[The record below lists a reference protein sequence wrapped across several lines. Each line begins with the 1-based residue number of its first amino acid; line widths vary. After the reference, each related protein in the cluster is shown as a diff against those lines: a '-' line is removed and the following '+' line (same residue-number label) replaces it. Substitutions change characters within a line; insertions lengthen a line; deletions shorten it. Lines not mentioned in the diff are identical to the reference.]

1 MYKKLIQK
9 STIKMNFYLGQDP
22 FLPIDYEPQF
32 TTSFMGTKTY
42 QSSWGRGAGITA
54 IDGTYFSVPISTAS
68 TSISASQPMVI
79 SRQVQ
84 LQILYY
90 QVKKGKKRIVTGKI
104 LFPNAFQCHTLTNQ
118 GVLQMAIEA
127 SGVTQCPL
135 NSLGTIASTYYQLN
149 IIYQALPYMY
159 LFNHFSFT
167 ELIYM
172 LAFLLTGFITIGL
185 GAFLYFIHRMMT
197 RVPNPKYHG
206 QSMLIAVVQ
215 PLLFGSFL
223 GLFPVLMSVFLV
235 YQWFMSGEL
244 GGLICSATPLTSPS
258 ILCLETIHDWGNK
271 YTLDIL
277 RNGRKGLI
285 LVFIGWYCVYS
296 YTLLVV
302 PLWSDFDVQP
312 DNVREFELLKK
323 KQELKKKRKNRN
335 KFKSEENN
343 FMKNNEKSEENRDKK
358 NDEKND
364 KMAEIKKNEEE
375 EGMKSSRT
383 SSVFHIRL
391 SRRGNIML
399 LSMFIVMLLMTH
411 MELSYSTPFQV
422 NVYSF
427 IVFFQIFYFIAEEI
441 LFKVT
446 CSNVMVS

>member
-1 MYKKLIQK
+1 
-9 STIKMNFYLGQDP
+9 
-22 FLPIDYEPQF
+22 
-32 TTSFMGTKTY
+32 MGTKTY
-42 QSSWGRGAGITA
+42 QSSWGRGPGITA
-54 IDGTYFSVPISTAS
+54 ISGTYFSVPITTAS

-127 SGVTQCPL
+127 SGVAQCAL
-135 NSLGTIASTYYQLN
+135 NSLGLVASTYYQLN

-206 QSMLIAVVQ
+206 QSMFIAVVQ

-223 GLFPVLMSVFLV
+223 GLFPVLMSVLFV
-235 YQWFMSGEL
+235 YEWFMSGAL

-258 ILCLETIHDWGNK
+258 ILCLETIHDWNNK
-271 YTLDIL
+271 YTLDVL
-277 RNGRKGLI
+277 RNGRKGLL

-296 YTLLVV
+296 YTLLIV
-302 PLWSDFDVQP
+302 PLWTDLDVKP
-312 DNVREFELLKK
+312 DSVREAELLKK
-323 KQELKKKRKNRN
+323 KEELKKKRKNKN
-335 KFKSEENN
+335 NFKSEENN
-343 FMKNNEKSEENRDKK
+343 FMKNYEKSGANREKK
-358 NDEKND
+358 NDEINEKT
-364 KMAEIKKNEEE
+364 MEIKKKEVEEE
-375 EGMKSSRT
+375 IKQDRT
-383 SSVFHIRL
+383 SSSFQIRI
-391 SRRGNIML
+391 SRRGNILL

-441 LFKVT
+441 VFKVT
-446 CSNVMVS
+446 CSNVMVSYTKLFFFSLSVFS